1 MSLLTDKQKEELQK
15 LADEVLKE
23 AELVVKDY
31 KDNPSDISG
40 SMVNIHENSPFL
52 DVDDNDNPMFSG
64 SRWTKVLKSFWYL
77 YNVRFYNGYG
87 FINQYY
93 GEPRCRDLTK
103 TVV

>member
-31 KDNPSDISG
+31 ENNPSDISG

-52 DVDDNDNPMFSG
+52 DADDNDNPMFSG
-64 SRWTKVLKSFWYL
+64 SRWTKVLKSF
-77 YNVRFYNGYG
+77 
-87 FINQYY
+87 
-93 GEPRCRDLTK
+93 
-103 TVV
+103 

>member
-31 KDNPSDISG
+31 EDNPSDISG

-52 DVDDNDNPMFSG
+52 DADDNAEPVFSG
-64 SRWTKVLKSFWYL
+64 SRWTKVIKNVNLRVYISIQQKSNNF
-77 YNVRFYNGYG
+77 
-87 FINQYY
+87 
-93 GEPRCRDLTK
+93 
-103 TVV
+103 

>member
-31 KDNPSDISG
+31 EDNPSDISG

-52 DVDDNDNPMFSG
+52 DADDNAEPVFSG
-64 SRWTKVLKSFWYL
+64 SRWAKVIK
-77 YNVRFYNGYG
+77 NVN
-87 FINQYY
+87 
-93 GEPRCRDLTK
+93 
-103 TVV
+103 

>member
-31 KDNPSDISG
+31 EDNPSDISG

-52 DVDDNDNPMFSG
+52 DADDNAAPVFSG
-64 SRWTKVLKSFWYL
+64 SRWTRVIK
-77 YNVRFYNGYG
+77 NVN
-87 FINQYY
+87 
-93 GEPRCRDLTK
+93 
-103 TVV
+103 